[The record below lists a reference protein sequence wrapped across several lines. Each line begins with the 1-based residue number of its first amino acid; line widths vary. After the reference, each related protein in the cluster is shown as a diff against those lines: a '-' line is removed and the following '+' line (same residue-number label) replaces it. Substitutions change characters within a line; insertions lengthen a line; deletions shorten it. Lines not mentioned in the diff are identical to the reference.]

1 MHQTEE
7 FVRIKLDFPI
17 FSRKIHADKT
27 LVYLDSAATSQK
39 PEQVIQAMD
48 DFYRGSNANIHRGI
62 HELAEE
68 ATGLYEDARSR
79 IARFLS
85 VEDARQII
93 FTRNTTESINLVVK
107 TWGNKFLQNDDL
119 ILLTRMEHHS
129 NLVPWYMLKEEKELR
144 ISFIDLTTSGELDLE
159 QYALLLEQKP
169 KLVAFTHMSNV
180 LGTINPAKLLTRMAH
195 DAGALVLIDGAQSVP
210 HFPVN
215 LTEIDADFFAFSAHK
230 MCGPTG
236 IGVLFGKLPLLEQM
250 PPFLGGGDM
259 IRKVTFE
266 RFAVNSLPYKFEAG
280 TPAIAEG
287 VGFGAAIDYL
297 EGIGME
303 AIARHEQE
311 LTLYAMQALSSE
323 KGVTILGPEAK
334 KRGGVVSFTL
344 EGIHPHDVA
353 QILDADGI
361 AVRAGHHCAMPLH
374 QHLNLPA
381 TTRASMYL
389 YNSTDDIDAL
399 VRGLAKVRKVFA

>member
-1 MHQTEE
+1 MVQKERFE
-7 FVRIKLDFPI
+7 KIKSDFPI
-17 FSRKIHADKT
+17 FKRKIHTDQK

-39 PEQVIQAMD
+39 PEKMIQAMD
-48 DFYRGSNANIHRGI
+48 DFYRNSNANIHRGI

-68 ATGLYEDARSR
+68 ATGLYEDARLR
-79 IARFLS
+79 IARFLK

-93 FTRNTTESINLVVK
+93 FTRNTTESINLVAK
-107 TWGNKFLQNDDL
+107 AWGSTFLQKNDL
-119 ILLTRMEHHS
+119 ILLTRLEHHS
-129 NLVPWYMLKEEKELR
+129 NLVPWYMLKEAKDLR
-144 ISFIDLTTSGELDLE
+144 ISFIEITSSGELDLV
-159 QYALLLEQKP
+159 QYAALLEQKP

-180 LGTINPAKLLTRMAH
+180 TGTINPAQMITKMAH
-195 DAGALVLIDGAQSVP
+195 DAGAMVLIDGAQSAP

-236 IGVLFGKLPLLEQM
+236 IGVLFGKYALLEQM
-250 PPFLGGGDM
+250 PAFLGGGDM

-266 RFAVNSLPYKFEAG
+266 GFSANAIPYRFEAG
-280 TPAIAEG
+280 TPSIAEG

-297 EGIGME
+297 ESVGMG
-303 AIARHEQE
+303 AIAEHEQE
-311 LTLYAMQALSSE
+311 LTRYTMKVLGDE
-323 KGVTILGPEAK
+323 KGITIVGPDAE
-334 KRGGVVSFTL
+334 KRGGVVSFSMD
-344 EGIHPHDVA
+344 GIHPHDVA
-353 QILDADGI
+353 QILDSDGI

-381 TTRASMYL
+381 TTRASFYL
-389 YNSTDDIDAL
+389 YNSIDDIDAL

>member
-1 MHQTEE
+1 MYQEE
-7 FVRIKLDFPI
+7 QFKKIKSDFPI
-17 FSRKIHADKT
+17 FNRKIHTDKP

-39 PEQVIQAMD
+39 PEQVIQAMN
-48 DFYRGSNANIHRGI
+48 DFYRCSNANIHRGI

-79 IARFLS
+79 IARFLK

-93 FTRNTTESINLVVK
+93 FTRNTTESINLVAK
-107 TWGNKFLQNDDL
+107 TWGSKFLQKNDL

-129 NLVPWYMLKEEKELR
+129 NLVPWYMLQEEKLLR
-144 ISFIDLTTSGELDLE
+144 ISFIEITASGEIDLE
-159 QYALLLEQKP
+159 QFAALLEQKP

-180 LGTINPAKLLTRMAH
+180 LGTINPARLITRMAH
-195 DAGALVLIDGAQSVP
+195 EAGALVLIDGAQSVP
-210 HFPVN
+210 HFPVD

-236 IGVLFGKLPLLEQM
+236 IGVLFGKLALLEQM

-266 RFAVNSLPYKFEAG
+266 GFAVNSIPYKFEAG

-297 EGIGME
+297 ESIGLE

-311 LTLYAMQALSSE
+311 LTRYALQVLSEE
-323 KGVTILGPEAK
+323 KGVTIIGPEAE
-334 KRGGVVSFTL
+334 KRGGVVSFL
-344 EGIHPHDVA
+344 FEGIHPHDVA
-353 QILDADGI
+353 QILDVDGI

-381 TTRASMYL
+381 TTRASLYL
-389 YNSTDDIDAL
+389 YNSTEDIDAL
-399 VRGLAKVRKVFA
+399 AKGLAKVRKVFA